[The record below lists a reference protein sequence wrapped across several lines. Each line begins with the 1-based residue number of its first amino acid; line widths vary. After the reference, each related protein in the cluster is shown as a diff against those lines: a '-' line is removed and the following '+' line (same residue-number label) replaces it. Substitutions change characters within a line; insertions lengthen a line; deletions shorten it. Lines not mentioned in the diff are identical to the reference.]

1 MTDTTAYAALQ
12 DRVLVVGGGD
22 GDDSN
27 AADEWTTDERL
38 VGRDLQCVAA
48 SPDRPDRAFVGTVES
63 GILRTADGGDTW
75 DRVAPDIDDRVT
87 SLAVSP
93 HDPDVVWAGIE
104 PSRLYLSEDGGDTW
118 EARPGLVDL
127 PSADD
132 WWFPPRPDSHR
143 VRSIEVSHDDPDRV
157 YAGIELGAFV
167 VSTDRGETWSEDV
180 PGARVDAH
188 QIVTH
193 PDDVDRMYV
202 AAGHGYAESHDG
214 GRSWS
219 QPDDLLPE
227 ESHHLW
233 SVAPDPGD
241 PDTILTS
248 TSEDAF
254 TAHFDEADATIHRYQ
269 GDGAW
274 EALDDRGIPT
284 GEGVRAAVLA
294 PGREAGEFYAVNNYG
309 IYRTGDAGDAWTRLD
324 VDWPTKFETQD
335 PRGFAVVL

>member
-1 MTDTTAYAALQ
+1 MVAMYVVMREGLLVVTGDPGDWDTTTRFDGQ
-12 DRVLVVGGGD
+12 HVECVEVSPHDPDRV
-22 GDDSN
+22 
-27 AADEWTTDERL
+27 
-38 VGRDLQCVAA
+38 
-48 SPDRPDRAFVGTVES
+48 FVGTFGDGLYRS
-63 GILRTADGGDTW
+63 DDGGETFE
-75 DRVAPDIDDRVT
+75 RIAEAAAETEQYTAV
-87 SLAVSP
+87 AVSP

-219 QPDDLLPE
+219 QPDDQLPE

>member
-1 MTDTTAYAALQ
+1 MVAMYVVMREGL
-12 DRVLVVGGGD
+12 LVVTGEPGD
-22 GDDSN
+22 
-27 AADEWTTDERL
+27 WRTTTRFDGQHVE
-38 VGRDLQCVAA
+38 CV
-48 SPDRPDRAFVGTVES
+48 
-63 GILRTADGGDTW
+63 
-75 DRVAPDIDDRVT
+75 
-87 SLAVSP
+87 AVSP
-93 HDPDVVWAGIE
+93 HDPDRVFVGTFGDGLYRSDDGGDTFDRIAEGAADTEQYTAVAVSPHDPDEVWAGIE
-104 PSRLYLSEDGGDTW
+104 PSRIYRSADGGDTW
-118 EARPGLVDL
+118 EPRPGLTDL

-167 VSTDRGETWSEDV
+167 VSPDRGETWSEDV
-180 PGARVDAH
+180 PGSRVDAH

-193 PDDVDRMYV
+193 PDDADRMYV
-202 AAGHGYAESHDG
+202 AAGHGYAESRDG

-219 QPDDLLPE
+219 QPDDQLPE
-227 ESHHLW
+227 ESHHIW

-241 PDTILTS
+241 PDTILAS

-254 TAHFDEADATIHRYQ
+254 TAHFDEADATIHRYR

-294 PGREAGEFYAVNNYG
+294 PGREAGEFYAVNNFG
-309 IYRTGDAGDAWTRLD
+309 IYRTGDAGDEWTRLD
-324 VDWPTKFETQD
+324 VDWPEKFETQD